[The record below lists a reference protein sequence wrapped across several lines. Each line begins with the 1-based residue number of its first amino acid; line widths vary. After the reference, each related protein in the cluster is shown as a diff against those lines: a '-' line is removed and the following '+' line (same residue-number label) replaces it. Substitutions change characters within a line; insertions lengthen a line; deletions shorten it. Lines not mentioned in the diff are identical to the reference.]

1 MTHEICL
8 HEEQIQ
14 GQSRAIERMGAE
26 LKYKKEKLDEL
37 KEDNRRM
44 EKKIDDIKDCVDK
57 IVVKSQEGDNKLD
70 KRLTAIETEQ
80 QVIKE
85 MQDKNRSDFNTK
97 LAVISIIFGLVTIIL
112 ATLTFYFNYIK

>member
-1 MTHEICL
+1 MKKLLVIKMTHECL

-14 GQSRAIERMGAE
+14 SQSRTIERIGAE

-44 EKKIDDIKDCVDK
+44 ENKLDDIKDCVDK

-85 MQDKNRSDFNTK
+85 MQDKNRSDANLK
-97 LAVISIIFGLVTIIL
+97 IALVGIIIAALS
-112 ATLTFYFNYIK
+112 FYLNYVK

>member
-1 MTHEICL
+1 
-8 HEEQIQ
+8 
-14 GQSRAIERMGAE
+14 MGAE

-85 MQDKNRSDFNTK
+85 MQEKNRSDANLK
-97 LAVISIIFGLVTIIL
+97 IALVGIIIAALS
-112 ATLTFYFNYIK
+112 FYLNYVK